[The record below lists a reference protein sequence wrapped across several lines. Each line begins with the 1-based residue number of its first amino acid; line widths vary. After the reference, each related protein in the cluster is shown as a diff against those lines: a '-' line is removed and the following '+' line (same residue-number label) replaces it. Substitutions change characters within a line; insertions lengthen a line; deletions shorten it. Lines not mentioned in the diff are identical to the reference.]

1 MIKFFVKDYKEFTM
15 DRKKLGQ
22 MKNNKNIVEQMCKTY
37 QQKDLPKIQSIQIK
51 LNTKQLT

>member
-22 MKNNKNIVEQMCKTY
+22 MKNNKNIVE
-37 QQKDLPKIQSIQIK
+37 
-51 LNTKQLT
+51 